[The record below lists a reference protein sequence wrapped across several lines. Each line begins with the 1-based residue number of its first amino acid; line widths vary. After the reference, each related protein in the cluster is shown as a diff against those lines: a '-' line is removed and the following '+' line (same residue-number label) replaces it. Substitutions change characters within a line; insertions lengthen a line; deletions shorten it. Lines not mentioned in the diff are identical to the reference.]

1 MSTTL
6 QAPSNQPASN
16 LNGQEQI
23 LRAALAQSRKIPG
36 HERLFD
42 ERTLQAA
49 HELFQGRLGLN
60 RLYAE
65 CATRNGFQWTSGQR
79 ITTEVQAAAFGHG
92 TTSVQAAFSTVSMSG
107 ILEALAN
114 DELLAGY
121 EAEEQYRLWRELADI
136 KSVSDFKEASYYRLL
151 DDSTYEKVSRDGR
164 IKQRTLGEEQLTH
177 SVDTYAK
184 MLSLTRE
191 DIMNDSLDAFDS
203 LRKRL
208 GVGAAMKLS
217 SLFWET
223 FLNNAAFFTAG
234 RGNYVSGTLTN
245 LGTDGLGLQLGL
257 TAFETL
263 RSQTEDGSKRVNG
276 KPSILLVPDEL
287 GPNAEKI
294 YLNENTGGGTPVS
307 EVNVHAGKYKPVIVP
322 WLSDPAFANSSATA
336 WYLLR
341 DPTLMAAVVVTF
353 LNGNEQPT
361 VESAEADFDTL
372 GVDFRGYHDFGCD
385 RSEYL
390 SGVKIK
396 GAV

>member
-1 MSTTL
+1 MEETR
-6 QAPSNQPASN
+6 PSCDGTRANILSGVMTHREELEARQREFAAQIKSKSDHISRMG
-16 LNGQEQI
+16 GQEEYVADVAKAT
-23 LRAALAQSRKIPG
+23 AALS
-36 HERLFD
+36 E
-42 ERTLQAA
+42 LQKQ
-49 HELFQGRLGLN
+49 HDGL
-60 RLYAE
+60 
-65 CATRNGFQWTSGQR
+65 
-79 ITTEVQAAAFGHG
+79 
-92 TTSVQAAFSTVSMSG
+92 
-107 ILEALAN
+107 
-114 DELLAGY
+114 
-121 EAEEQYRLWRELADI
+121 ELA
-136 KSVSDFKEASYYRLL
+136 F
-151 DDSTYEKVSRDGR
+151 
-164 IKQRTLGEEQLTH
+164 
-177 SVDTYAK
+177 
-184 MLSLTRE
+184 
-191 DIMNDSLDAFDS
+191 
-203 LRKRL
+203 
-208 GVGAAMKLS
+208 
-217 SLFWET
+217 
-223 FLNNAAFFTAG
+223 
-234 RGNYVSGTLTN
+234 SGTLTN

-263 RSQTEDGSKRVNG
+263 RSPTEDGSKRVNG
-276 KPSILLVPDEL
+276 KPSIILVPDEL

-341 DPTLMAAVVVTF
+341 DPKLMAAVVVTF